1 MTQSLSLEDS
11 HIDLSLDAAFATDMG
26 AAAMPEL
33 DVRDMTMPG
42 QDGRETVVLTT
53 GSWSRKSMKKVT
65 ETTAAPGSKISKGFL
80 PDVKVPSSLPPEP
93 VVIADMANLFGVT
106 HRTLHFYEEKKI
118 LSSRRMGL
126 MRIYSHQDVR
136 RMAVINLLRDIG
148 VAVAVIQEIMGKLDH
163 APSQEA
169 ADDIFQ
175 TALETRKRELTLE
188 ISTVHR
194 QIDQISNLMDVSD
207 ETYPEPV
214 YDAVSNLTEQEKY
227 CLELMA
233 EGYSS
238 TRLSRTLGMS
248 ADELSGL
255 EEGLLGKF
263 GVNNRFQVV
272 AKALTMGII
281 EY

>member
-1 MTQSLSLEDS
+1 MP
-11 HIDLSLDAAFATDMG
+11 DLAVPDMIVSG
-26 AAAMPEL
+26 KVGHEA
-33 DVRDMTMPG
+33 
-42 QDGRETVVLTT
+42 VVLKT
-53 GSWSRKSMKKVT
+53 GSWSNKSMRKGS
-65 ETTAAPGSKISKGFL
+65 ETTAMLGSKSSKGFL

-126 MRIYSHQDVR
+126 MRIYSHQDVH

-148 VAVAVIQEIMGKLDH
+148 VAVAAIQDIMHKLDH
-163 APSQEA
+163 ASSQEE

-175 TALETRKRELTLE
+175 SALETRKRELTLE

-207 ETYPEPV
+207 DSYSEPL
-214 YDAVSNLTEQEKY
+214 YDVVVDLTDKEKS

-255 EEGLLGKF
+255 EEDLLGKF

-281 EY
+281 QH

>member
-1 MTQSLSLEDS
+1 MTQSFSLEDS
-11 HIDLSLDAAFATDMG
+11 NIDLDTAFVNEMG
-26 AAAMPEL
+26 AAAMPDLAVPNMIVSGKVGHEA
-33 DVRDMTMPG
+33 
-42 QDGRETVVLTT
+42 VVLKT
-53 GSWSRKSMKKVT
+53 GSWSNKSMRKGS
-65 ETTAAPGSKISKGFL
+65 ETTAMLGSKSSKGFL

-126 MRIYSHQDVR
+126 MRIYSHQDVH

-148 VAVAVIQEIMGKLDH
+148 VAVAAIQDIMHKLDH
-163 APSQEA
+163 ASSQEE

-175 TALETRKRELTLE
+175 SALETRKRELTLE

-207 ETYPEPV
+207 DSYSEPL
-214 YDAVSNLTEQEKY
+214 YDAVVDLTDKEKS

-255 EEGLLGKF
+255 EEDLLGKF

-281 EY
+281 QH

>member
-1 MTQSLSLEDS
+1 MTQSFSLEDS
-11 HIDLSLDAAFATDMG
+11 NIDLDTAFVSEMG
-26 AAAMPEL
+26 AAAMPDL
-33 DVRDMTMPG
+33 AVPDMIVSG
-42 QDGRETVVLTT
+42 KVGHEAVVLKT
-53 GSWSRKSMKKVT
+53 GSWSNKSMRKGS
-65 ETTAAPGSKISKGFL
+65 ETTAMLGSKSSKGFL

-126 MRIYSHQDVR
+126 MRIYSHQDVH

-148 VAVAVIQEIMGKLDH
+148 VAVAAIQDIMHKLDH
-163 APSQEA
+163 ASSQEE

-175 TALETRKRELTLE
+175 SALETRKRELTLE

-207 ETYPEPV
+207 DSYSEPL
-214 YDAVSNLTEQEKY
+214 YDVVVDLTDKEKS

-255 EEGLLGKF
+255 EEDLLGKF

-281 EY
+281 QH

>member
-1 MTQSLSLEDS
+1 MTQSFSLEDS
-11 HIDLSLDAAFATDMG
+11 NIDLDTAFVSEMG
-26 AAAMPEL
+26 AAAMPDLAVPNMIVSGKVGHEA
-33 DVRDMTMPG
+33 
-42 QDGRETVVLTT
+42 VVLKT
-53 GSWSRKSMKKVT
+53 GSWSNKSMRKGS
-65 ETTAAPGSKISKGFL
+65 ETTAMLGSKSSKGFL

-126 MRIYSHQDVR
+126 MRIYSHQDVH

-148 VAVAVIQEIMGKLDH
+148 VAVAAIQDIMHKLDH
-163 APSQEA
+163 ASSQEE

-175 TALETRKRELTLE
+175 SALETRKRELTLE

-207 ETYPEPV
+207 DSYSEPL
-214 YDAVSNLTEQEKY
+214 YDAVVDLTDKEKS

-255 EEGLLGKF
+255 EEDLLGKF

-281 EY
+281 QH

>member
-1 MTQSLSLEDS
+1 MTQALSVEDTNL
-11 HIDLSLDAAFATDMG
+11 DLDIAFVSGMG

-33 DVRDMTMPG
+33 AVSDMNVPG
-42 QDGRETVVLTT
+42 QNGRETVILKTR
-53 GSWSRKSMKKVT
+53 SWSSKSMRKASEPPATQEMK
-65 ETTAAPGSKISKGFL
+65 ASKGFL
-80 PDVKVPSSLPPEP
+80 PDIKVPSSLPPEP

-118 LSSRRMGL
+118 ISSRRMGL

-148 VAVAVIQEIMGKLDH
+148 VAVAVIQEIMGKLDC
-163 APSQEA
+163 AASQEE
-169 ADDIFQ
+169 ADVIFQ
-175 TALETRKRELTLE
+175 TTLETRKRELTQE

-207 ETYPEPV
+207 ETYSAHQ
-214 YDAVSNLTEQEKY
+214 YDAVCDLTDQEKS

-238 TRLSRTLGMS
+238 TRLSRTLGLS
-248 ADELSGL
+248 AEDLSGL
-255 EEGLLGKF
+255 EESLLGKF

-281 EY
+281 QH